1 MTGKIVYHF
10 AWDEEKAKANLSK
23 HKVGFRLATD
33 VFRDPLALTI
43 YDAEHSENEERWIT
57 LGQTANNHYLV
68 VIHTYETI
76 SATEVRIRIISAR
89 KADHQEILDYENA
102 PR

>member
-1 MTGKIVYHF
+1 VTGKIVYHF
-10 AWDEEKAKANLSK
+10 EWDEEKAKANLSK

-57 LGQTANNHYLV
+57 LGQTEDNH
-68 VIHTYETI
+68 
-76 SATEVRIRIISAR
+76 
-89 KADHQEILDYENA
+89 
-102 PR
+102 

>member
-10 AWDEEKAKANLSK
+10 EWDEEKAKANLSK

-57 LGQTANNHYLV
+57 LGQTEDNHYLV

-76 SATEVRIRIISAR
+76 AATEVRIRIISAR
-89 KADHQEILDYENA
+89 KAVRQEIVDYENA